1 MNIALSLLLG
11 FELAYYLL
19 IVQTG
24 IVTHYN
30 SDLVTLFPMFLG
42 GVIGTRLSGAA
53 WFGISNPVHKA
64 TIALSTQ
71 LALSF
76 LYPDFTP
83 FTLFLLGLCVG
94 AMAPLGIY
102 LFKKKQQRELFI
114 ALAFAYV
121 VGTTLFNSSA
131 DSRIYLAV
139 IFSAMALFMAWLLR
153 NYQVA
158 QNAKTMSLSWTAYL
172 PLMLWILLDSNLFE
186 TLSRHE
192 IINIWTSYTLIIA
205 ISHIA
210 GLVVAYFVD
219 LSKKVQHSLIAIL
232 FALSYGFSYMEEPFL
247 LALTYPFVISY
258 YNVVIFRILS
268 KESSLAKLSVMMI
281 FVGWLAS
288 GAGLAITLSRVL
300 H

>member
-24 IVTHYN
+24 IVAHYH
-30 SDLVTLFPMFLG
+30 SDLTTLFPMFLG
-42 GVIGTRLSGAA
+42 GVMGTRLSGVA
-53 WFGISNPVHKA
+53 WFGIYNPVHKA
-64 TIALSTQ
+64 IIALSTQ

-76 LYPDFTP
+76 LYPDFSA

-102 LFKKKQQRELFI
+102 LFKKKQQKELFV

-121 VGTTLFNSSA
+121 IGTTLFNVSA
-131 DSRIYLAV
+131 DSRIYLAL
-139 IFSAMALFMAWLLR
+139 IFSAMALLMAWFLR

-158 QNAKTMSLSWTAYL
+158 QNAKTLSLPWVAYL

-205 ISHIA
+205 LSHIS

-219 LSKKVQHSLIAIL
+219 ISKKMQHALIAIL
-232 FALSYGFSYMEEPFL
+232 FALSYAFSYMEEPFL
-247 LALTYPFVISY
+247 LALVYPFVISY

-288 GAGLAITLSRVL
+288 GAGLAIALSRVL